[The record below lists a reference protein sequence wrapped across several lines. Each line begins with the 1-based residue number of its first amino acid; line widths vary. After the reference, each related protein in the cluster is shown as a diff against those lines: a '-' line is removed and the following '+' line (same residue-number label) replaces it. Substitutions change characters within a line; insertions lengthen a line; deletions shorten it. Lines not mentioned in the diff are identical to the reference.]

1 MSKIKL
7 KALLIPKEFEQIDAS
22 NIDPRKYVKF
32 LYLVDRTANIE
43 SLEEGLITRFS
54 KRYPRERKLRVL
66 AFQNKDLCDLDPEF
80 AVEDVFNE
88 SNDELRVLVDNKFK
102 SITYTPEPAISTPI
116 NFSQAETI
124 RGGVYSTVDITDDKT
139 TPKKS
144 KQSPLSSPVSL
155 APPPESR
162 SNRKIPQKK
171 KSVSSLKQRI
181 TSGMLEAP
189 PATPMN
195 NPDKVYFDERSFTS
209 PKKKQQKAKKNDSFV
224 ASSSLDEVSSG
235 DEYKESEELAAETA
249 DYEPEEEEKI
259 QPEELLSMYE
269 ELDFH
274 ENDDLP
280 LSQTLNPKHSTI
292 NKALQIDMVEGN
304 PAMYLSRTKRRAARE
319 ANLVFTSSKKAAKTP
334 SSTPKPASTIKT
346 TPKPGKVQK
355 PTPTTKQK
363 HTSPVVGVNGQ
374 SKSLPKPTQTAG
386 TEKKSLISTS
396 SKQAKTTVGKA
407 QTKATPVTHTKTVST
422 TTSQSSNKAL
432 PKLTNKPS
440 VSKSTLEDLYDR
452 MKVFGQKV
460 KTLMVHGEDGNIIGY
475 EKIPNDFGDGIQ
487 LAHDISSEAIDTA
500 LRLTVQK
507 DSQDSDIVK
516 TEEKVSN
523 PEPILSNPEPSL
535 QPVEKIVSISSDTE
549 VKSKTSANNLDSEDT
564 DDIVIKP
571 PVKNRKTG
579 STKAASKDLDSD
591 DDLKEIASATA
602 PPNVTS
608 TKPIS
613 KELDSHVANDNGSD
627 SDDIDIK
634 AADAAFVPAKISTAT
649 SAPISTNV
657 NSNVANDNGSDS
669 DDIDIKAADAAFVP
683 AKISTAASASIV
695 NNNAAN
701 ESDSDDIDI
710 DIKTDSAAFVPV
722 KTGTASSASIVNSN
736 VANESDSDGV
746 DIDIKAAGQAF
757 VPVKTGTTEALAPIV
772 NRKVTNDSDSDDMDI
787 DIKTAGAAFVPTRSG
802 TTETSAPIATIVD
815 SSEEETGNNK
825 TGNNTISI
833 SREQLKTFA
842 KIINKSKMGSGSF
855 SNNSSNG
862 QDVVDNKILPDTAP
876 SAFAGMVE
884 ISDDG
889 NGISGNN
896 TPNRLNYDDNE
907 SYIPKSFASNFRA
920 HERKTQALGSLQIVH
935 QDPVVDKTPT
945 KNYELASDNMLLYI
959 YVGDSGGEDINAVG
973 RGIDDRSRGYNKSSD
988 PLSPFG
994 KTDTSSS
1001 FLFGGGGSSTNAN
1014 TSIPKSAFG
1023 AGDLFAT
1030 KPNNGNGTNN
1040 RNDYSMGNNNGN
1052 SSISVGGIN
1061 ANNTTGSEWN
1071 NNNTHRNGTGAT
1083 SGSVLSNKTLNSN
1096 DQNSLI
1102 PSAQQQANNNIN
1114 LATRA
1119 ALLRLSLLQNLVN
1132 LNKRS
1137 RPDSESEESDDGE
1150 DEEDED
1156 HDEPE
1161 RVRKKSKLIASTPIP
1176 KPIMTPLSGNGNK
1189 LRSNLIPWSSKAK
1202 PIIPKPIPAPDP
1214 TNENDEVKN
1223 KNPREGAQ
1231 VIDKLKNRLLS
1242 SLTDLVSKGLPDVK
1256 DKKTVAKKPL
1266 TIFGDSSDS
1275 EGHDDSDSSDSD

>member
-355 PTPTTKQK
+355 STPTTKQK

-634 AADAAFVPAKISTAT
+634 AADAAFVPAKISTA
-649 SAPISTNV
+649 
-657 NSNVANDNGSDS
+657 
-669 DDIDIKAADAAFVP
+669 
-683 AKISTAASASIV
+683 ASASIV

-710 DIKTDSAAFVPV
+710 DIKTASAAFVPV

-746 DIDIKAAGQAF
+746 DIDIDIKAAGQAF

-802 TTETSAPIATIVD
+802 TTETSAPIAIIVD

-1040 RNDYSMGNNNGN
+1040 RNDYSMGNTNGN

-1096 DQNSLI
+1096 DQNSSI

-1242 SLTDLVSKGLPDVK
+1242 SLTDLVGKGLPDVK

>member
-634 AADAAFVPAKISTAT
+634 AADAAFVPAK
-649 SAPISTNV
+649 
-657 NSNVANDNGSDS
+657 
-669 DDIDIKAADAAFVP
+669 
-683 AKISTAASASIV
+683 
-695 NNNAAN
+695 
-701 ESDSDDIDI
+701 
-710 DIKTDSAAFVPV
+710 
-722 KTGTASSASIVNSN
+722 TGTASSASIVNSN

-862 QDVVDNKILPDTAP
+862 QDVVDNKISPDTAP

-1040 RNDYSMGNNNGN
+1040 RNDYSMGNTNGN

-1096 DQNSLI
+1096 DQNSSI

-1242 SLTDLVSKGLPDVK
+1242 SLTDLVGKGLPDVK

>member
-195 NPDKVYFDERSFTS
+195 NPDKVYFDEH
-209 PKKKQQKAKKNDSFV
+209 
-224 ASSSLDEVSSG
+224 EVSSG
-235 DEYKESEELAAETA
+235 DEYKESEESAAETA

-280 LSQTLNPKHSTI
+280 LSQTSNPKHSTI

-355 PTPTTKQK
+355 STPTTKQK

-386 TEKKSLISTS
+386 TEKKSSISTS

-407 QTKATPVTHTKTVST
+407 QTKATPVTHTKTALT

-432 PKLTNKPS
+432 PKSTNKPS

-523 PEPILSNPEPSL
+523 PEPISSNPEPSL

-613 KELDSHVANDNGSD
+613 KESDSHVANDNGSD

-634 AADAAFVPAKISTAT
+634 AADAAFVPAKNTAL
-649 SAPISTNV
+649 STNSKC
-657 NSNVANDNGSDS
+657 N
-669 DDIDIKAADAAFVP
+669 IMCY
-683 AKISTAASASIV
+683 ISSASIV

-710 DIKTDSAAFVPV
+710 DIKTASAAFVPV
-722 KTGTASSASIVNSN
+722 KTGTASSASIVNT
-736 VANESDSDGV
+736 
-746 DIDIKAAGQAF
+746 AGQAF
-757 VPVKTGTTEALAPIV
+757 VPVKMHTEALAPIV

-802 TTETSAPIATIVD
+802 TTETSAPIAIIVD

-862 QDVVDNKILPDTAP
+862 QDVVDNKIY
-876 SAFAGMVE
+876 S
-884 ISDDG
+884 ISPHRLL
-889 NGISGNN
+889 SVW
-896 TPNRLNYDDNE
+896 LNYDDNE

-945 KNYELASDNMLLYI
+945 KNYELASDNMLSYI

-988 PLSPFG
+988 PSSPFG

-1040 RNDYSMGNNNGN
+1040 RNDYSMGN
-1052 SSISVGGIN
+1052 IMVIV
-1061 ANNTTGSEWN
+1061 
-1071 NNNTHRNGTGAT
+1071 RFQNGTGAT
-1083 SGSVLSNKTLNSN
+1083 SGSVLSNKTSNSN
-1096 DQNSLI
+1096 DQNSSI

-1114 LATRA
+1114 SATRA
-1119 ALLRLSLLQNLVN
+1119 ALSRLSSLQNLVN
-1132 LNKRS
+1132 SNKRS

-1231 VIDKLKNRLLS
+1231 VIDKSKNRLLS
-1242 SLTDLVSKGLPDVK
+1242 SLTDLVGKGLPDVK

>member
-80 AVEDVFNE
+80 SGEDVFNE

-319 ANLVFTSSKKAAKTP
+319 ANLVFTSSKKPAKTP

-374 SKSLPKPTQTAG
+374 SKSLPKPTHTAG

-407 QTKATPVTHTKTVST
+407 QTKATPVTHTKTAST

-657 NSNVANDNGSDS
+657 NSNVANDSDS
-669 DDIDIKAADAAFVP
+669 DG
-683 AKISTAASASIV
+683 
-695 NNNAAN
+695 
-701 ESDSDDIDI
+701 IDI
-710 DIKTDSAAFVPV
+710 DIKTAGAAFVPV

-862 QDVVDNKILPDTAP
+862 QDVVDNKISPDTAP

-1014 TSIPKSAFG
+1014 TSIPKPAFG

-1040 RNDYSMGNNNGN
+1040 RNDYSMGNTNGN

-1096 DQNSLI
+1096 DQNSSI

>member
-407 QTKATPVTHTKTVST
+407 QTKATPVTHTKTVLT

-634 AADAAFVPAKISTAT
+634 AADAAFVPAK
-649 SAPISTNV
+649 
-657 NSNVANDNGSDS
+657 
-669 DDIDIKAADAAFVP
+669 
-683 AKISTAASASIV
+683 
-695 NNNAAN
+695 
-701 ESDSDDIDI
+701 
-710 DIKTDSAAFVPV
+710 
-722 KTGTASSASIVNSN
+722 TGTASSASIVNSN

-746 DIDIKAAGQAF
+746 DIDIDIKAAGQAF

-802 TTETSAPIATIVD
+802 TTETSAPIAIIVD

-1014 TSIPKSAFG
+1014 TSIPKPAFG

-1096 DQNSLI
+1096 DQNSSI

-1242 SLTDLVSKGLPDVK
+1242 SLTDLVGKGLPDVK

>member
-407 QTKATPVTHTKTVST
+407 QTKATPVTHTKTAST

-649 SAPISTNV
+649 SA
-657 NSNVANDNGSDS
+657 
-669 DDIDIKAADAAFVP
+669 
-683 AKISTAASASIV
+683 SIV

-710 DIKTDSAAFVPV
+710 DIKTASAAFVPV

-842 KIINKSKMGSGSF
+842 RIINKSKMGSGSF

-862 QDVVDNKILPDTAP
+862 QDVVDNKISPDTAP

-1096 DQNSLI
+1096 DQNSSI

>member
-1 MSKIKL
+1 M
-7 KALLIPKEFEQIDAS
+7 
-22 NIDPRKYVKF
+22 
-32 LYLVDRTANIE
+32 
-43 SLEEGLITRFS
+43 
-54 KRYPRERKLRVL
+54 
-66 AFQNKDLCDLDPEF
+66 
-80 AVEDVFNE
+80 
-88 SNDELRVLVDNKFK
+88 
-102 SITYTPEPAISTPI
+102 
-116 NFSQAETI
+116 
-124 RGGVYSTVDITDDKT
+124 
-139 TPKKS
+139 
-144 KQSPLSSPVSL
+144 
-155 APPPESR
+155 
-162 SNRKIPQKK
+162 
-171 KSVSSLKQRI
+171 
-181 TSGMLEAP
+181 
-189 PATPMN
+189 
-195 NPDKVYFDERSFTS
+195 
-209 PKKKQQKAKKNDSFV
+209 
-224 ASSSLDEVSSG
+224 
-235 DEYKESEELAAETA
+235 
-249 DYEPEEEEKI
+249 
-259 QPEELLSMYE
+259 
-269 ELDFH
+269 
-274 ENDDLP
+274 
-280 LSQTLNPKHSTI
+280 
-292 NKALQIDMVEGN
+292 
-304 PAMYLSRTKRRAARE
+304 
-319 ANLVFTSSKKAAKTP
+319 
-334 SSTPKPASTIKT
+334 
-346 TPKPGKVQK
+346 
-355 PTPTTKQK
+355 
-363 HTSPVVGVNGQ
+363 
-374 SKSLPKPTQTAG
+374 
-386 TEKKSLISTS
+386 
-396 SKQAKTTVGKA
+396 
-407 QTKATPVTHTKTVST
+407 
-422 TTSQSSNKAL
+422 
-432 PKLTNKPS
+432 
-440 VSKSTLEDLYDR
+440 
-452 MKVFGQKV
+452 
-460 KTLMVHGEDGNIIGY
+460 
-475 EKIPNDFGDGIQ
+475 
-487 LAHDISSEAIDTA
+487 
-500 LRLTVQK
+500 
-507 DSQDSDIVK
+507 
-516 TEEKVSN
+516 
-523 PEPILSNPEPSL
+523 
-535 QPVEKIVSISSDTE
+535 
-549 VKSKTSANNLDSEDT
+549 
-564 DDIVIKP
+564 
-571 PVKNRKTG
+571 
-579 STKAASKDLDSD
+579 
-591 DDLKEIASATA
+591 
-602 PPNVTS
+602 
-608 TKPIS
+608 
-613 KELDSHVANDNGSD
+613 
-627 SDDIDIK
+627 
-634 AADAAFVPAKISTAT
+634 
-649 SAPISTNV
+649 
-657 NSNVANDNGSDS
+657 
-669 DDIDIKAADAAFVP
+669 P
-683 AKISTAASASIV
+683 AKISTAAS
-695 NNNAAN
+695 
-701 ESDSDDIDI
+701 
-710 DIKTDSAAFVPV
+710 
-722 KTGTASSASIVNSN
+722 
-736 VANESDSDGV
+736 
-746 DIDIKAAGQAF
+746 
-757 VPVKTGTTEALAPIV
+757 APIV

-1040 RNDYSMGNNNGN
+1040 RNDYSMGNTNGN

-1096 DQNSLI
+1096 DQNSSI

-1242 SLTDLVSKGLPDVK
+1242 SLTDLVGKGLPDVK

>member
-634 AADAAFVPAKISTAT
+634 AADAAFVPAKISTA
-649 SAPISTNV
+649 
-657 NSNVANDNGSDS
+657 
-669 DDIDIKAADAAFVP
+669 
-683 AKISTAASASIV
+683 ASASIV

-710 DIKTDSAAFVPV
+710 DIKTASAAFVPV

-746 DIDIKAAGQAF
+746 DIDIDIKAAGQAF

-802 TTETSAPIATIVD
+802 TTETSAPIAIIVD

-862 QDVVDNKILPDTAP
+862 QDIVDNKILPDTAP

-1014 TSIPKSAFG
+1014 TSIPKPAFG

-1096 DQNSLI
+1096 DQNSSI

-1242 SLTDLVSKGLPDVK
+1242 SLTDLVGKGLPDVK

>member
-189 PATPMN
+189 AATPMN

-235 DEYKESEELAAETA
+235 DEYKESEESAAETA

-280 LSQTLNPKHSTI
+280 LSQTSNPKHSTI

-319 ANLVFTSSKKAAKTP
+319 ANLVFTSSKKPAKTP

-374 SKSLPKPTQTAG
+374 SKSLPKPTHTAG
-386 TEKKSLISTS
+386 TEKKSSISTS

-407 QTKATPVTHTKTVST
+407 QTKATPVTHTKTAST

-432 PKLTNKPS
+432 PKSTNKPS

-523 PEPILSNPEPSL
+523 PEPISSNPEPSL

-613 KELDSHVANDNGSD
+613 KESDSHVANDNGSD

-657 NSNVANDNGSDS
+657 NSNVANDSDS
-669 DDIDIKAADAAFVP
+669 DGIDIDIKTAGAAFVP

-710 DIKTDSAAFVPV
+710 DIKTASAAFVPV

-862 QDVVDNKILPDTAP
+862 QDVVDNKISPDTAP

-945 KNYELASDNMLLYI
+945 KNYELASDNMLSYI

-988 PLSPFG
+988 PSSPFG

-1014 TSIPKSAFG
+1014 TSIPKPAFG

-1083 SGSVLSNKTLNSN
+1083 SGSVLSNKTSNSN
-1096 DQNSLI
+1096 DQNSSI

-1119 ALLRLSLLQNLVN
+1119 ALSRLSSLQNLVN
-1132 LNKRS
+1132 SNKRS

-1231 VIDKLKNRLLS
+1231 VIDKSKNRLLS

>member
-355 PTPTTKQK
+355 STPTTKQK

-634 AADAAFVPAKISTAT
+634 AA
-649 SAPISTNV
+649 
-657 NSNVANDNGSDS
+657 GQ
-669 DDIDIKAADAAFVP
+669 AFVP

-710 DIKTDSAAFVPV
+710 DIKTASAAFVPV

-746 DIDIKAAGQAF
+746 DIDIDIKAAGQAF

-862 QDVVDNKILPDTAP
+862 QDVVDNKISPDTAP

-1096 DQNSLI
+1096 DQNSSI

-1242 SLTDLVSKGLPDVK
+1242 SLTDLVGKGLPDVK

>member
-634 AADAAFVPAKISTAT
+634 AADAAFVPAK
-649 SAPISTNV
+649 
-657 NSNVANDNGSDS
+657 
-669 DDIDIKAADAAFVP
+669 
-683 AKISTAASASIV
+683 
-695 NNNAAN
+695 
-701 ESDSDDIDI
+701 
-710 DIKTDSAAFVPV
+710 
-722 KTGTASSASIVNSN
+722 TGTASSASIVNSN

-757 VPVKTGTTEALAPIV
+757 VPAKISTAASAPIV

-862 QDVVDNKILPDTAP
+862 QDVVDNKISPDTAP

-1040 RNDYSMGNNNGN
+1040 RNDYSMGNTNGN

-1096 DQNSLI
+1096 DQNSSI

-1242 SLTDLVSKGLPDVK
+1242 SLTDLVGKGLPDVK

>member
-1 MSKIKL
+1 M
-7 KALLIPKEFEQIDAS
+7 IPKEFEQIDAS

-407 QTKATPVTHTKTVST
+407 QTKATPVTHTKTALT

-634 AADAAFVPAKISTAT
+634 AADAAFVPAK
-649 SAPISTNV
+649 
-657 NSNVANDNGSDS
+657 
-669 DDIDIKAADAAFVP
+669 
-683 AKISTAASASIV
+683 
-695 NNNAAN
+695 
-701 ESDSDDIDI
+701 
-710 DIKTDSAAFVPV
+710 
-722 KTGTASSASIVNSN
+722 TGTASSASIVNSN

-746 DIDIKAAGQAF
+746 DIDIDIKAAGQAF

-802 TTETSAPIATIVD
+802 TTETSAPIAIIVD

-862 QDVVDNKILPDTAP
+862 QDVVDNKISPDTAP

-1096 DQNSLI
+1096 DQNSSI

-1242 SLTDLVSKGLPDVK
+1242 SLTDLVGKGLPDVK

>member
-1 MSKIKL
+1 
-7 KALLIPKEFEQIDAS
+7 
-22 NIDPRKYVKF
+22 
-32 LYLVDRTANIE
+32 
-43 SLEEGLITRFS
+43 
-54 KRYPRERKLRVL
+54 
-66 AFQNKDLCDLDPEF
+66 
-80 AVEDVFNE
+80 
-88 SNDELRVLVDNKFK
+88 
-102 SITYTPEPAISTPI
+102 
-116 NFSQAETI
+116 
-124 RGGVYSTVDITDDKT
+124 
-139 TPKKS
+139 
-144 KQSPLSSPVSL
+144 
-155 APPPESR
+155 
-162 SNRKIPQKK
+162 
-171 KSVSSLKQRI
+171 
-181 TSGMLEAP
+181 
-189 PATPMN
+189 
-195 NPDKVYFDERSFTS
+195 
-209 PKKKQQKAKKNDSFV
+209 
-224 ASSSLDEVSSG
+224 
-235 DEYKESEELAAETA
+235 
-249 DYEPEEEEKI
+249 
-259 QPEELLSMYE
+259 
-269 ELDFH
+269 
-274 ENDDLP
+274 
-280 LSQTLNPKHSTI
+280 
-292 NKALQIDMVEGN
+292 
-304 PAMYLSRTKRRAARE
+304 
-319 ANLVFTSSKKAAKTP
+319 
-334 SSTPKPASTIKT
+334 
-346 TPKPGKVQK
+346 
-355 PTPTTKQK
+355 
-363 HTSPVVGVNGQ
+363 
-374 SKSLPKPTQTAG
+374 
-386 TEKKSLISTS
+386 
-396 SKQAKTTVGKA
+396 
-407 QTKATPVTHTKTVST
+407 
-422 TTSQSSNKAL
+422 
-432 PKLTNKPS
+432 
-440 VSKSTLEDLYDR
+440 
-452 MKVFGQKV
+452 
-460 KTLMVHGEDGNIIGY
+460 
-475 EKIPNDFGDGIQ
+475 
-487 LAHDISSEAIDTA
+487 
-500 LRLTVQK
+500 
-507 DSQDSDIVK
+507 
-516 TEEKVSN
+516 
-523 PEPILSNPEPSL
+523 
-535 QPVEKIVSISSDTE
+535 
-549 VKSKTSANNLDSEDT
+549 
-564 DDIVIKP
+564 
-571 PVKNRKTG
+571 
-579 STKAASKDLDSD
+579 
-591 DDLKEIASATA
+591 
-602 PPNVTS
+602 
-608 TKPIS
+608 
-613 KELDSHVANDNGSD
+613 
-627 SDDIDIK
+627 
-634 AADAAFVPAKISTAT
+634 
-649 SAPISTNV
+649 
-657 NSNVANDNGSDS
+657 
-669 DDIDIKAADAAFVP
+669 
-683 AKISTAASASIV
+683 
-695 NNNAAN
+695 
-701 ESDSDDIDI
+701 
-710 DIKTDSAAFVPV
+710 SAAFVPV

-815 SSEEETGNNK
+815 SSEKETGNNK

-862 QDVVDNKILPDTAP
+862 QDVVDNKISPDTAP

-945 KNYELASDNMLLYI
+945 KNYELASDNMLSYI

-988 PLSPFG
+988 PSSPFG

-1014 TSIPKSAFG
+1014 TSIPKPAFG

-1083 SGSVLSNKTLNSN
+1083 SGSVLSNRTSNSN
-1096 DQNSLI
+1096 DQNSSI

-1114 LATRA
+1114 MATRA
-1119 ALLRLSLLQNLVN
+1119 ALLRLSSLQNLVN
-1132 LNKRS
+1132 SNKRS

-1231 VIDKLKNRLLS
+1231 VIDKSKNRLLS

>member
-319 ANLVFTSSKKAAKTP
+319 ANLVFTSSKKPAKTP

-374 SKSLPKPTQTAG
+374 SKSLPKPTHTAG

-407 QTKATPVTHTKTVST
+407 QTKATPVTHTKTAST

-657 NSNVANDNGSDS
+657 NSNVANDSDS
-669 DDIDIKAADAAFVP
+669 DG
-683 AKISTAASASIV
+683 
-695 NNNAAN
+695 
-701 ESDSDDIDI
+701 IDI
-710 DIKTDSAAFVPV
+710 DIKTASAAFVPV

-862 QDVVDNKILPDTAP
+862 QDVVDNKISPDTAP

-1014 TSIPKSAFG
+1014 TSIPKPAFG

-1040 RNDYSMGNNNGN
+1040 RNDYSMGNTNGN

-1096 DQNSLI
+1096 DQNSSI

>member
-634 AADAAFVPAKISTAT
+634 AADAAFVPAK
-649 SAPISTNV
+649 
-657 NSNVANDNGSDS
+657 
-669 DDIDIKAADAAFVP
+669 
-683 AKISTAASASIV
+683 
-695 NNNAAN
+695 
-701 ESDSDDIDI
+701 
-710 DIKTDSAAFVPV
+710 
-722 KTGTASSASIVNSN
+722 TGTASSASIVNSN

-746 DIDIKAAGQAF
+746 DIDIDIKAAGQAF

-802 TTETSAPIATIVD
+802 TTETSAPIAIIVD

-1014 TSIPKSAFG
+1014 TSIPKPAFG

-1040 RNDYSMGNNNGN
+1040 RNDYSMGNTNGN

-1096 DQNSLI
+1096 DQNSSI

-1242 SLTDLVSKGLPDVK
+1242 SLTDLVGKGLPDVK

>member
-634 AADAAFVPAKISTAT
+634 AADAAFVPAK
-649 SAPISTNV
+649 
-657 NSNVANDNGSDS
+657 
-669 DDIDIKAADAAFVP
+669 
-683 AKISTAASASIV
+683 
-695 NNNAAN
+695 
-701 ESDSDDIDI
+701 
-710 DIKTDSAAFVPV
+710 
-722 KTGTASSASIVNSN
+722 TGTASSASIVNSN

-746 DIDIKAAGQAF
+746 DIDIDIKAAGQAF

-1040 RNDYSMGNNNGN
+1040 RNDYSMGNTNGN

-1096 DQNSLI
+1096 DQNSSI

-1242 SLTDLVSKGLPDVK
+1242 SLTDLVGKGLPDVK

>member
-355 PTPTTKQK
+355 STPTTKQK

-407 QTKATPVTHTKTVST
+407 QTKATPVTHTKTALT

-634 AADAAFVPAKISTAT
+634 AADAAFVPAK
-649 SAPISTNV
+649 
-657 NSNVANDNGSDS
+657 
-669 DDIDIKAADAAFVP
+669 
-683 AKISTAASASIV
+683 
-695 NNNAAN
+695 
-701 ESDSDDIDI
+701 
-710 DIKTDSAAFVPV
+710 
-722 KTGTASSASIVNSN
+722 TGTASSASIVNSN

-833 SREQLKTFA
+833 NREQLKTFA

-1014 TSIPKSAFG
+1014 TSIPKPAFG

-1096 DQNSLI
+1096 DQNSSI

-1242 SLTDLVSKGLPDVK
+1242 SLTDLVGKGLPDVK

>member
-355 PTPTTKQK
+355 STPTTKQK

-407 QTKATPVTHTKTVST
+407 QTKATPVTHTKTALT

-634 AADAAFVPAKISTAT
+634 AADAAFVPAKISTA
-649 SAPISTNV
+649 
-657 NSNVANDNGSDS
+657 
-669 DDIDIKAADAAFVP
+669 
-683 AKISTAASASIV
+683 ASASIV

-710 DIKTDSAAFVPV
+710 DIKTASAAFVPV

-802 TTETSAPIATIVD
+802 TTETSAPIAIIVD

-1040 RNDYSMGNNNGN
+1040 RNDYSMGNTNGN

-1096 DQNSLI
+1096 DQNSSI

-1242 SLTDLVSKGLPDVK
+1242 SLTDLVGKGLPDVK